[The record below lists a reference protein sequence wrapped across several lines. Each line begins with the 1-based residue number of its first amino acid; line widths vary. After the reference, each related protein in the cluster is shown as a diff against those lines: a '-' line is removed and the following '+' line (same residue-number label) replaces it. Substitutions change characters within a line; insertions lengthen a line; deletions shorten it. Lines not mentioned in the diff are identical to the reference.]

1 MPDMYDK
8 LGDLLNDALESGK
21 IPKKDQNNVD
31 SGLFSSK
38 NHKADIKQKPE
49 TAENTKTNGKYRAK
63 IPEEEQKPT
72 AQVIK
77 MHNYATFIQFPLYIQ
92 KALATLDI
100 VYPFTADK
108 LKKQYHQLLKEIHPD
123 TKNTIQS
130 KEDVLNNRQY
140 TQNKTTIDDIKAA
153 YNSICSYFNIK

>member
-31 SGLFSSK
+31 SGLFSFK

-77 MHNYATFIQFPLYIQ
+77 MHNFYTIS
-92 KALATLDI
+92 T
-100 VYPFTADK
+100 VYSKSTS
-108 LKKQYHQLLKEIHPD
+108 H
-123 TKNTIQS
+123 TKYS
-130 KEDVLNNRQY
+130 VSVYCR
-140 TQNKTTIDDIKAA
+140 
-153 YNSICSYFNIK
+153 